1 MIATSGAEVSGLS
14 FLHDRRSSETLIRD
28 ERIEINAE
36 IALDSETELRRQC
49 HFNITAYNGIVLVTG
64 EAPTESL
71 RNKIISIVRQIP
83 DVKLVHN
90 QLVIAQPTS
99 LTSRSQDALI
109 TTRVKSALSQIKNL
123 PGFDATRIKV
133 VTEQSVVYLMGLVHR
148 NEANVATEMA
158 RRESGVK
165 KIVKIFEFI
174 E

>member
-1 MIATSGAEVSGLS
+1 MVATSGAEVSGLS

-36 IALDSETELRRQC
+36 IALDSKTELRSQC
-49 HFNITAYNGIVLVTG
+49 HFNVTAYNSIVLVTG
-64 EAPTESL
+64 EAPSEQL
-71 RNKIISIVRQIP
+71 RDKIISIVRQIP

-90 QLVIAQPTS
+90 QLTIAQPTS
-99 LTSRSQDALI
+99 FSSRSQDTLI
-109 TTRVKSALSQIKNL
+109 TTKVKSALSQIKNL

-148 NEANVATEMA
+148 NEANVATEVT
-158 RRESGVK
+158 RREDRVK
-165 KIVKIFEFI
+165 QVVKIFEFI